1 MIIKT
6 ITSGRQHHHNHHHHL
21 HQQIMT
27 VITKITNI
35 RELSFYIISIYIPC
49 SMIVVVSWFSFWIDL
64 NSVSPSSHLK
74 SKKFDDIFLNIVRT
88 FLEEYVVGM
97 DFGLVPFLKPYC
109 LTFSAKAPARVSL
122 AVTTLLAMST
132 TMASIQVE
140 ET

>member
-1 MIIKT
+1 MVCKP
-6 ITSGRQHHHNHHHHL
+6 S
-21 HQQIMT
+21 
-27 VITKITNI
+27 
-35 RELSFYIISIYIPC
+35 
-49 SMIVVVSWFSFWIDL
+49 VVVVVVVQVVL
-64 NSVSPSSHLK
+64 VSPSSHLK

-88 FLEEYVVGM
+88 FLEEYAVGM
-97 DFGLVPFLKPYC
+97 DIGLVPFLKPHC